1 MGCRYALSPFSA
13 KLGSHHGYV
22 ETGPNLGTFALCR
35 ILCDAHKEK
44 WTRAWLYIPKNCS
57 VEVSQHPFLHVN
69 NQFFQV
75 HKMELWFWV
84 RPHSPALYP
93 QLPPANSTA
102 ASWLIGP
109 QLAVSTLSC
118 LRGLG
123 NHDKALVLSGSVICL
138 MTGKLIVQSIHNWG
152 TQVTNEGKWIVL
164 HSRCWF

>member
-1 MGCRYALSPFSA
+1 MGTS
-13 KLGSHHGYV
+13 KLVQIWGRLLYV
-22 ETGPNLGTFALCR
+22 AFCAMHIKRNGQEPGFT
-35 ILCDAHKEK
+35 
-44 WTRAWLYIPKNCS
+44 YQKNCS

-164 HSRCWF
+164 LSRCWF